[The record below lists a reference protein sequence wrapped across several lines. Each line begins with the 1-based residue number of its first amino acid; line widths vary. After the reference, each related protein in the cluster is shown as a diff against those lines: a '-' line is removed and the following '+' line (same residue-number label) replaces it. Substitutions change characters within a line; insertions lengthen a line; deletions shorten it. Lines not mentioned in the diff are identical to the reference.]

1 MEEKQKISKTSII
14 AAIIFFAIIIVAV
27 LLCYFRVFNDYRY
40 SESDRKMIDSAIK
53 IIDDFE
59 NGTLSAKEASTKMKN
74 LTNLAEKQA
83 DDKTLSAT
91 FSSVEISLS
100 LSDNKNGQNT
110 HTDVPLILQTVFHF
124 PAGRESSIR
133 YVGSS
138 IPLYPGCVRSL
149 PLVCQDLPHPRSLR
163 FARTKA
169 VSQDKSQEMVYSC
182 V

>member
-40 SESDRKMIDSAIK
+40 SESDRKMIGSAIK

-59 NGTLSAKEASTKMKN
+59 NGTLSAKEASTKMEN

-83 DDKTLSAT
+83 DDKTLSAA

-100 LSDNKNGQNT
+100 DNK
-110 HTDVPLILQTVFHF
+110 I
-124 PAGRESSIR
+124 
-133 YVGSS
+133 
-138 IPLYPGCVRSL
+138 
-149 PLVCQDLPHPRSLR
+149 
-163 FARTKA
+163 
-169 VSQDKSQEMVYSC
+169 VSQDSKSEWLKNIKERRESFEKMLKEKK
-182 V
+182 

>member
-100 LSDNKNGQNT
+100 LSDNK
-110 HTDVPLILQTVFHF
+110 L
-124 PAGRESSIR
+124 
-133 YVGSS
+133 
-138 IPLYPGCVRSL
+138 
-149 PLVCQDLPHPRSLR
+149 
-163 FARTKA
+163 
-169 VSQDKSQEMVYSC
+169 VSQDSKSEWLKNIKERRESFEKMLKEKK
-182 V
+182 